1 MNNKFV
7 RPGGK
12 GTMFEIFQ
20 DFERIAARL
29 SPIVLI
35 APGLTAVIVGLFVW
49 LAGLRF
55 RRALV
60 IVLGAFI
67 GSICGLFKIGRN
79 VTVAAVLAV
88 VAALIAATLHR
99 TFIIILAACLAAALG
114 FAVGYLVKPYVG
126 ISEEA
131 IPTNQ
136 SRMPIQGP
144 ALSVDESVQLMK
156 AYIIDLGDE
165 IRQACSQM
173 PLYNWAII
181 VVLVV
186 ISIVGEIYFWRL
198 TTTLYFAILGT
209 LLVFAG
215 MILLLLYK
223 GAEPISSIS
232 RRTLFYAAVFIGM
245 IAFGTIEQLL
255 LCPWVKSKAIRRKEA
270 KKDKQRR
277 DETTP
282 HWRTS

>member
-1 MNNKFV
+1 ML
-7 RPGGK
+7 
-12 GTMFEIFQ
+12 EIAQ
-20 DFERIAARL
+20 NFERMAARF

-35 APGLTAVIVGLFVW
+35 GPGLTAVIIGLFVW
-49 LAGLRF
+49 LSGLRF
-55 RRALV
+55 ARALV
-60 IVLGAFI
+60 TVLGAFI
-67 GSICGLFKIGRN
+67 GGICGLFTIGRN
-79 VTVAAVLAV
+79 VTAAAVLAV

-99 TFIIILAACLAAALG
+99 IFIIILAACLAAALG
-114 FAVGYLVKPYVG
+114 FAIGYLVKPYVG

-136 SRMPIQGP
+136 SRLPVQGP
-144 ALSVDESVQLMK
+144 ALSVDASIQVMK
-156 AYIIDLGDE
+156 AYMIDVGNE
-165 IRQACSQM
+165 IKQACSQM

-186 ISIVGEIYFWRL
+186 IFITGEIYFWRL
-198 TTTLYFAILGT
+198 TTALCCAILGT
-209 LLVFAG
+209 QLVFAG

-232 RRTLFYAAVFIGM
+232 RRTLFYAAVFIVM

-255 LCPWVKSKAIRRKEA
+255 LCPWLESKAIRRKEA
-270 KKDKQRR
+270 KKDKQGR